1 MASAVDSSTASSYPL
16 GGTVSKAL
24 LIVTPAFARRQDFVQ
39 HLKYKLYDA
48 GFIVVREE
56 LRLLNCEMA
65 EKIAIELDRSLVSP
79 AVVPPAQTVA
89 DGAPTS
95 TGFPTSLLP
104 AAHDLVGTA
113 YIFVLARTKC
123 HELLQ
128 SFIETQLCGE
138 DADALDAFLG
148 EHHAQGRKL
157 PLWTSLTANGAKKSV
172 ALLFPRML
180 AEDVPTSAVSREY
193 VQANLKQALVPILAA
208 LAKQKPE
215 NPLRWL
221 AMQLLTNNTQAPPMI
236 LNPS

>member
-1 MASAVDSSTASSYPL
+1 MASAVDSNTACSHPL

-39 HLKYKLYDA
+39 YLKYKLYDA

-56 LRLLNCEMA
+56 LRLLNCEIA
-65 EKIAIELDRSLVSP
+65 EKMAIELDRPL
-79 AVVPPAQTVA
+79 VPPAQTVT
-89 DGAPTS
+89 DGARTS
-95 TGFPTSLLP
+95 TGFPASLLP

-113 YIFVLARTKC
+113 YVFVLARTKC

-138 DADALDAFLG
+138 DADVLDAFLG
-148 EHHAQGRKL
+148 AHHVQGRKL

-193 VQANLKQALVPILAA
+193 VQANLKQALVPTLAA

-221 AMQLLTNNTQAPPMI
+221 AMRLLTNNTQDPPMI
-236 LNPS
+236 SSPS